1 MNILEGGI
9 AFLIT
14 LGVLEMIFWI
24 ITLRSI
30 NKIIKWIGRE
40 TNEEIK

>member
-24 ITLRSI
+24 ITLRSV
-30 NKIIKWIGRE
+30 NKIIKWIGSE
-40 TNEEIK
+40 KNEEIK

>member
-1 MNILEGGI
+1 MNILEGSV

-30 NKIIKWIGRE
+30 NKIIKWIGSE